1 MNGKLLVAGGSFD
14 FLLLTF
20 EFSKLVRV
28 AGCWILDC
36 GLSFL
41 ASLREIFKKNYPFLA
56 FCTHKYS

>member
-28 AGCWILDC
+28 AGCWRFVL
-36 GLSFL
+36 
-41 ASLREIFKKNYPFLA
+41 EIVVEF
-56 FCTHKYS
+56 